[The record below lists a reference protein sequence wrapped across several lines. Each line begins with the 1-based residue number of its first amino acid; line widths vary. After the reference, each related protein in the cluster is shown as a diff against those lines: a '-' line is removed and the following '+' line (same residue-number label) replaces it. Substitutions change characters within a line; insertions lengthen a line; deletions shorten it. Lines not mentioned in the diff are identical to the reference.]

1 MIYYRHKFFVGL
13 QSLDLP
19 PAKKWSFEQQSEVTP
34 LQPVSYKETPFND
47 RMWIPDT
54 KRCSSPI
61 SESERT
67 LVDEEVYEEVETF
80 DLNEWVKGLLF
91 SKA

>member
-1 MIYYRHKFFVGL
+1 MIYYRHEFFFGL

-19 PAKKWSFEQQSEVTP
+19 PAKKWSFEQQNEVTP
-34 LQPVSYKETPFND
+34 FQPVSYEKTPFND
-47 RMWIPDT
+47 GMWIPDT
-54 KRCSSPI
+54 ERCSSPI

-80 DLNEWVKGLLF
+80 DLNE
-91 SKA
+91 